1 MMKKKSPNLIL
12 TNYSLR
18 GVLDTLFNTKVQEI
32 LYSETFESI
41 KKSLQEKK
49 RECVICDIGQ
59 LETTITLSKPNWE
72 PALNSILEYYIKV
85 EDYDKCSQINKLI
98 QELNGEGSKKQS

>member
-1 MMKKKSPNLIL
+1 MKKKTPNLVL

-18 GVLDTLFNTKVQEI
+18 GVLDTLFNSKVQEI
-32 LYSETFESI
+32 LYLETFNSI
-41 KKSLQEKK
+41 KTALQEKK

-59 LETTITLSKPNWE
+59 LETTITLSKSNWE
-72 PALNSILEYYIKV
+72 SALNSILEHYVKV

>member
-1 MMKKKSPNLIL
+1 MMKKKTPNLIL
-12 TNYSLR
+12 TSYSLR

-49 RECVICDIGQ
+49 RECVVCDIGQ
-59 LETTITLSKPNWE
+59 LETTITLSKSNWE

-98 QELNGEGSKKQS
+98 QELNGERSKKQS

>member
-1 MMKKKSPNLIL
+1 MKKKTPNLVL

-18 GVLDTLFNTKVQEI
+18 GILDFLFNTEVQTV
-32 LYSETFESI
+32 LYNETFNSI
-41 KKSLQEKK
+41 KTALQEKK

-59 LETTITLSKPNWE
+59 LETTITLPKANWE
-72 PALNSILEYYIKV
+72 PALNSILEYYVKV

-98 QELNGEGSKKQS
+98 QELNGEGSKK

>member
-1 MMKKKSPNLIL
+1 MRKKTPNLIL

-18 GVLDTLFNTKVQEI
+18 GVLDTLFNTQVQEI
-32 LYSETFESI
+32 LYAETFESI
-41 KKSLQEKK
+41 KTALQTKK
-49 RECVICDIGQ
+49 QECVVCNIGQ
-59 LETTITLSKPNWE
+59 LESTITLSKSNWE
-72 PALNSILEYYIKV
+72 PALKSILEYYVKI

>member
-1 MMKKKSPNLIL
+1 MKKKTPNLIL
-12 TNYSLR
+12 TSYSLR

-49 RECVICDIGQ
+49 RECVVCDIGQ
-59 LETTITLSKPNWE
+59 LETTITLSKSNWE

-98 QELNGEGSKKQS
+98 QELNGERSKKQS

>member
-1 MMKKKSPNLIL
+1 MMKKKTPNLIL

-32 LYSETFESI
+32 LYNETFESI
-41 KKSLQEKK
+41 KDALQTKK
-49 RECVICDIGQ
+49 QECVICNIGQ
-59 LETTITLSKPNWE
+59 LETTITLSKLNWGL
-72 PALNSILEYYIKV
+72 ALSSILEHYIKI

-98 QELNGEGSKKQS
+98 QELNGEGSKK